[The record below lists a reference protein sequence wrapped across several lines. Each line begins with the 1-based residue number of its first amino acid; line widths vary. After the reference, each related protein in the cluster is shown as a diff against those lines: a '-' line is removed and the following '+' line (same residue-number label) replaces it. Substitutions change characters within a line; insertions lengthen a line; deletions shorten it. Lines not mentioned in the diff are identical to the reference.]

1 MENGWSVAHS
11 SRYKQNQRDTGAY
24 AANLGQ
30 KRANSMSDAGLL
42 GQRKINHKS
51 RKRAVP
57 SAFRHAVLGLAAVF
71 LASCA
76 SLVDDARDMNPT
88 GTPFQQALYTHYLD
102 LAVSRGTGFGSCDSA
117 DFYAER
123 AIEAGNGVDVTP
135 LSPVGDGAA
144 GADLQGAL
152 DRLTNAFARGAKEI
166 VPDMA
171 ARAQVAYDCWAH
183 ELSLGAPAAQ
193 LYQCRAR
200 FLTQM
205 GRLEV
210 ELAPEP
216 EPVVAL
222 PDVAEFIVYFGFDEW
237 FLSAEALEVLS
248 TAIDA
253 ARAGGHSKIVSA
265 GHTDTSGP
273 SFYNDELSVRR
284 AEVVKLTLVEMGAL
298 PDAVEVIGYGESRLA
313 VQTGDGVRE
322 PLNRRTVVTLVP

>member
-1 MENGWSVAHS
+1 
-11 SRYKQNQRDTGAY
+11 
-24 AANLGQ
+24 
-30 KRANSMSDAGLL
+30 MSDAQSL
-42 GQRKINHKS
+42 GQRIINHNSKKS
-51 RKRAVP
+51 
-57 SAFRHAVLGLAAVF
+57 SVLSPLRSLFVGLAAVF

-76 SLVDDARDMNPT
+76 SLVDDAQDMSPS
-88 GTPFQQALYTHYLD
+88 GSAFQQALYKHYLD
-102 LAVSRGTGFGSCDSA
+102 LAVSRGSGFGGGDSA

-123 AIEAGNGVDVTP
+123 AILAGNGGDVTP
-135 LSPVGDGAA
+135 LQPSGEGAA
-144 GADLQGAL
+144 REDLQKAR
-152 DRLTNAFARGAKEI
+152 DRLMSVFSRGAKEI
-166 VPDMA
+166 APDMA
-171 ARAQVAYDCWAH
+171 ARAQAAYDCWAH

-210 ELAPEP
+210 DLAPAPEP
-216 EPVVAL
+216 VIAL
-222 PDVAEFIVYFGFDEW
+222 PDAAEFIVYFGFDEW

-248 TAIDA
+248 TSIDA
-253 ARAGGHSKIVSA
+253 ARAGGHSKIIAA
-265 GHTDTSGP
+265 GHTDTSGS

-298 PDAVEVIGYGESRLA
+298 ADAVEVIGYGESRLA

>member
-1 MENGWSVAHS
+1 
-11 SRYKQNQRDTGAY
+11 
-24 AANLGQ
+24 
-30 KRANSMSDAGLL
+30 MSDAQSL
-42 GQRKINHKS
+42 GQRIINHDS
-51 RKRAVP
+51 RKGGARALLR
-57 SAFRHAVLGLAAVF
+57 SALLGLAAVV

-76 SLVDDARDMNPT
+76 SLVDDAQDMNPT
-88 GTPFQQALYTHYLD
+88 GTAFQQALYKHYLD
-102 LAVSRGTGFGSCDSA
+102 LAVTRGDGFGSSDSA

-123 AIEAGNGVDVTP
+123 AILAGNGADVVP
-135 LSPVGDGAA
+135 LAPTGEGAA
-144 GADLQGAL
+144 AEDLQKSR
-152 DRLTNAFARGAKEI
+152 DRLMSAFSRGAKEI
-166 VPDMA
+166 APDMA

-200 FLTQM
+200 FLTLM

-210 ELAPEP
+210 DLAPAP
-216 EPVVAL
+216 EPVVTL
-222 PDVAEFIVYFGFDEW
+222 PDAAEFIVYFGFDEW

-253 ARAGGHSKIVSA
+253 ARAGGHSKIISA

-298 PDAVEVIGYGESRLA
+298 ADAVEVIGYGESRLA

>member
-1 MENGWSVAHS
+1 
-11 SRYKQNQRDTGAY
+11 
-24 AANLGQ
+24 
-30 KRANSMSDAGLL
+30 MSDAGLL

-51 RKRAVP
+51 RMSAVP
-57 SAFRHAVLGLAAVF
+57 SMLRQVIVGLAAVL

-76 SLVDDARDMNPT
+76 SLVDDAQDMSPS
-88 GTPFQQALYTHYLD
+88 GTAFQQALYKHYLD
-102 LAVSRGTGFGSCDSA
+102 LAVSRGGGFGAGDSA

-123 AIEAGNGVDVTP
+123 AIQAGNGADVTP
-135 LSPVGDGAA
+135 LPPTAEGEGS
-144 GADLQGAL
+144 ADLQNAR
-152 DRLTNAFARGAKEI
+152 DRLMSAFSRGAKEI
-166 VPDMA
+166 VPDIA
-171 ARAQVAYDCWAH
+171 ARAQVAYDCWVH
-183 ELSLGAPAAQ
+183 ELSLGAPLTQ
-193 LYQCRAR
+193 IYQCRAR
-200 FLTQM
+200 FLTLM

-253 ARAGGHSKIVSA
+253 ARAGGHSKIISA